1 MPPNQSGSVEALPS
15 LNFSDIVTVFCI
27 IAIQR
32 IDMLTVGFLL
42 YPQLVLSSITLPA
55 EMLRA
60 ADQRARAQ
68 RLRGERLEI
77 RMANLNGKTIA
88 AGVGVQLR
96 PTHSFMQLLDV
107 DLLYLPAI
115 WRNPLPIVS
124 SQHNVLPLL
133 RQLAG
138 AGRLLCAVGTGSY
151 LLAEADLL
159 DAKPATTHWFFSAK
173 FLRRYPAVQVKPR
186 HLITRAGNL
195 YCAGSINAVADL
207 TGYFIEQFYNADIA
221 RQVEAQFSP
230 EIRRPFRDTGF
241 FDGEL
246 NLHHD
251 EAIADAEH
259 WLQQHLSQPIDFA
272 GLARRLKMS
281 QRSFNRRFKQALG
294 ARPGEY
300 LQQLRLQ
307 QARELLRDSNLS
319 IAEVGYRV
327 GYPDAAHFS
336 TRFRRTMAQSP
347 SDYRRS
353 VRGKLFRPG

>member
-1 MPPNQSGSVEALPS
+1 
-15 LNFSDIVTVFCI
+15 
-27 IAIQR
+27 
-32 IDMLTVGFLL
+32 MLTVGFML
-42 YPQLVLSSITLPA
+42 YPQLILSSIALPA
-55 EMLRA
+55 EMLQA
-60 ADQRARAQ
+60 ADDRARGQ
-68 RLRGERLEI
+68 RLGGKQLKI
-77 RMANLNGKTIA
+77 RMASLTGTSVA
-88 AGVGVQLR
+88 AGAGMQLR
-96 PTHSFMQLLDV
+96 PTHTFNHLQDV

-115 WRNPLPIVS
+115 WRNPLPVLSRQS
-124 SQHNVLPLL
+124 SALPLL
-133 RQLAG
+133 QQLASDQ
-138 AGRLLCAVGTGSY
+138 RLLCAVGTGSY
-151 LLAEADLL
+151 LLAEAGLL
-159 DAKPATTHWFFSAK
+159 HAKPATTHWFYSDQ
-173 FLRRYPAVQVKPR
+173 FLQRYPTIQVKRR

-241 FDGEL
+241 FEGEV

-251 EAIADAEH
+251 EAIADAEQ
-259 WLQQHLSQPIDFA
+259 WLQQQLDQSIDFA
-272 GLARRLKMS
+272 SLAQRFGMS

-294 ARPGEY
+294 VPPGEY

-307 QARELLRDSNLS
+307 QARDLLRDSNLS

-327 GYPDAAHFS
+327 GYPDAGHFS

>member
-1 MPPNQSGSVEALPS
+1 
-15 LNFSDIVTVFCI
+15 
-27 IAIQR
+27 
-32 IDMLTVGFLL
+32 MLTVGFLL
-42 YPQLVLSSITLPA
+42 YPQLVLSSLTLPA
-55 EMLRA
+55 EMLQA
-60 ADQRARAQ
+60 ADERARGQ

-77 RMANLNGKTIA
+77 RMASLSGRSIA
-88 AGVGVQLR
+88 AGVGTQLR
-96 PTHSFMQLLDV
+96 PTHAFTRLQDV

-115 WRNPLPIVS
+115 WRNPLPILS
-124 SQHNVLPLL
+124 SQRKALPLL
-133 RQLAG
+133 RRLAS
-138 AGRLLCAVGTGSY
+138 ADRLLCAVGTGSY
-151 LLAEADLL
+151 LLAEAGLL

-173 FLRRYPAVQVKPR
+173 FLRRYPAVQVKQR

-241 FDGEL
+241 FEGEV

-251 EAIADAEH
+251 EAIADAEQ
-259 WLQQHLSQPIDFA
+259 WLQQQLSQPVDFA
-272 GLARRLKMS
+272 GLAQRLGMS

-294 ARPGEY
+294 LRPGEY

-319 IAEVGYRV
+319 IAEVGYRI
-327 GYPDAAHFS
+327 GYPDAGHFS
-336 TRFRRTMAQSP
+336 TRFRRAMAQSP
-347 SDYRRS
+347 SDYRKS